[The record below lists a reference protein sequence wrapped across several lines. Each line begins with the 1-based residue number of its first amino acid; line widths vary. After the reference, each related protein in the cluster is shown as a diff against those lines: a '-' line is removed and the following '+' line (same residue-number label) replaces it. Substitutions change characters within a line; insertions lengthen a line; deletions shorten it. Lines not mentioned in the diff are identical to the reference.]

1 MTMSIGLPVGP
12 SPLQEVRRRPLTIG
26 GQIVTPIVY
35 FTITSNANVAF
46 QVRPSITIDLPYD
59 ASQLAPY
66 RYVGYY
72 DPTAS
77 PQPGWVV
84 IEAAA
89 PASANALSFDGPGR
103 ISYTASVPY
112 YYAPFAVSS
121 PLPIQTPTPAL
132 SADPG
137 ALAFPLNSSYGPQDV
152 MITGGAPPYSSSV
165 ADTTIAQAMV
175 SGSTMTVRPVLNAQ
189 TGQYNPGSTVITVS
203 DAQQSHVT
211 VQVGVTTSAVIIEAR
226 RKKR

>member
-1 MTMSIGLPVGP
+1 M
-12 SPLQEVRRRPLTIG
+12 
-26 GQIVTPIVY
+26 PIVY
-35 FTITSNANVAF
+35 FTITSNGTVAF
-46 QVRPSITIDLPYD
+46 QVRPSITIVLPYD

-84 IEAAA
+84 IEVAGS
-89 PASANALSFDGPGR
+89 ASANALSFDGPGR
-103 ISYTASVPY
+103 ISYTALVPY
-112 YYAPFAVSS
+112 YYAAFAVSS
-121 PLPIQTPTPAL
+121 PLPIQTPTPDVL
-132 SADPG
+132 SATPG
-137 ALAFPLNSSYGPQDV
+137 TLAFPLNGSYGPQGV
-152 MITGGAPPYSSSV
+152 TMTGGSPPYSLSV
-165 ADTTIAQAMV
+165 ADATIAQAMV

-189 TGQYNPGSTVITVS
+189 TGQYNPGSTVITVL

-211 VQVGVTTSAVIIEAR
+211 VQVGVTTSALIIEAR